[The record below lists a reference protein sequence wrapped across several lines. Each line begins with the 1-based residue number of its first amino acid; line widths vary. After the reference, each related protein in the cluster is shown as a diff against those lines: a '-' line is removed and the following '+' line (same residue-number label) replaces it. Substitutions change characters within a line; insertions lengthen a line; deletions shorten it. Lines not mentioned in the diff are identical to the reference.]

1 MANPQSQLNTIREYA
16 TTLNNGL
23 LEVQGIIAKIDALG
37 GADFFQTFLEGSNE
51 PDLTWTEF
59 VTFYTTLK
67 AMQTWIETN
76 AGAFAA
82 LSKR

>member
-16 TTLNNGL
+16 TQLNDGL
-23 LEVQGIIAKIDALG
+23 LGVQSTIAKIDALG
-37 GADFFQTFLEGSNE
+37 GQDFFQSYLEGSNE
-51 PDLTWTEF
+51 PDLTWSQF
-59 VTFYTTLK
+59 VTFYTTLL